1 MAPCV
6 DVNNNPHNP
15 VIGVRSFGE
24 DPLQVA
30 ELGIAAVRGYQESV
44 IATAKHFPGHG
55 DTAVDSHLGLPVIPH
70 SRERLFEVEL
80 VPFQKTIA
88 AGVEA
93 ILAAHVVFPA
103 IEPTP
108 GLPGS
113 LSHTVLTKLLRQ
125 ELGFNGLIMTDCM
138 EMQAVTKHYT
148 MGEAAV
154 LAVEAGN
161 DLVLVS
167 HTPELQAEAFWAV
180 VNAVRSG
187 RISED
192 RIDESLARI
201 AQAKRAYVQWPF
213 PAAAVG
219 APQSLELMAEVYAA
233 SMTIVRNR
241 GLIPLPATRPV
252 TVIETRG
259 QAASLAEDAAR
270 VSITL
275 AQALADFGAEVT
287 GYYISSQVTDA
298 EYKKITGLVKPHD
311 LVIMV
316 TQDAH
321 RYPGQAKLADYV
333 TATCPEHVIVGAR
346 TPYELGQMPHA
357 STYLAAYS
365 SRPEALRQAAAVL
378 VGRGQAQG
386 SLPVTLA

>member
-1 MAPCV
+1 MNAC
-6 DVNNNPHNP
+6 
-15 VIGVRSFGE
+15 S
-24 DPLQVA
+24 
-30 ELGIAAVRGYQESV
+30 
-44 IATAKHFPGHG
+44 
-55 DTAVDSHLGLPVIPH
+55 
-70 SRERLFEVEL
+70 EVEL

-201 AQAKRAYVQWPF
+201 AQAKRAYVQWPL
-213 PAAAVG
+213 PRSSCG
-219 APQSLELMAEVYAA
+219 RAPKS
-233 SMTIVRNR
+233 
-241 GLIPLPATRPV
+241 
-252 TVIETRG
+252 
-259 QAASLAEDAAR
+259 
-270 VSITL
+270 
-275 AQALADFGAEVT
+275 
-287 GYYISSQVTDA
+287 
-298 EYKKITGLVKPHD
+298 
-311 LVIMV
+311 
-316 TQDAH
+316 
-321 RYPGQAKLADYV
+321 
-333 TATCPEHVIVGAR
+333 
-346 TPYELGQMPHA
+346 
-357 STYLAAYS
+357 
-365 SRPEALRQAAAVL
+365 
-378 VGRGQAQG
+378 
-386 SLPVTLA
+386 